1 MAQDLKQRIG
11 MQVRLAR
18 RRAKL
23 SQEKLAERI
32 DRTVETISNIERGT
46 KVPNLQT
53 LDRLSRAPGI
63 PIRKFFADGSDPRS
77 NRRAVIETGIATM
90 VRELND
96 SDAEIALGLIETLAN
111 GRRAQRK
118 GRAASRR

>member
-46 KVPNLQT
+46 EVPNLQT
-53 LDRLSRAPGI
+53 LDRLSRALGI
-63 PIRKFFADGSDPRS
+63 PIREFFADGSDPRS
-77 NRRAVIETGIATM
+77 NRRAIIEAGIATT
-90 VRELND
+90 VRELSD
-96 SDAEIALGLIETLAN
+96 SDAEVALGLIEALAN

-118 GRAASRR
+118 GRGASRR

>member
-32 DRTVETISNIERGT
+32 ERTVETISNIERGT

-53 LDRLSRAPGI
+53 LDRLSRALGI
-63 PIRKFFADGSDPRS
+63 PIREFFTEGSDPRS
-77 NRRAVIETGIATM
+77 NRRAIIETGIATT
-90 VRELND
+90 VRELSD
-96 SDAEIALGLIETLAN
+96 VDAEIALGLIEALAN

-118 GRAASRR
+118 GKVAGRR